1 MITLAAFA
9 TMLLGSCSK
18 INERIDD
25 LEKKVD
31 GLENEKIASIEN
43 QITGINS
50 SISDLGAIRS
60 NIQSLTDETK
70 SQGQDITELQ
80 AADKAL
86 GSRIDELS
94 KYVGDTLKA
103 YATEEWARATFST
116 LEQYKKTCDT
126 IAKIDARIGALD
138 ENLSKKIADCADS
151 LTTWI
156 NGQFEGYY
164 TAAEMDA
171 KLGAVQ
177 DGIDAA
183 RAAGEITDAKA
194 DSLAGELAKVQPA
207 IDSAKAQLTREYT
220 AAIDTAIKTLEGKLT
235 KQIQDEIEKVN
246 ETVVAL
252 AERVI
257 NLERDVF
264 ALLGRVIALEQM
276 IQSVSIVSDYS
287 DGSVKIGSDVLGVKC
302 VINPASAVKTL
313 KKNNFTILLYRAL
326 TKAPDVDRVK
336 ITDNGRLMIDTVQG
350 IAEIMVYVGDRLT
363 KAADSTMMVAVN
375 VKNGVSDYTTDF
387 VKVYDKSVGIIVNDA
402 VRYRA
407 EQQKENK
414 YPEGYESK
422 WYLETD
428 VLEPDSKFR
437 IYLGEECWTG
447 KLADESSPVAEI
459 ADNSYK
465 VKEKRKYGITIFM
478 AEGSDRSKDSVIVE
492 NAFPLD
498 LSTKILNAV
507 KGKIAGSTVVL
518 NLTEDDTISRISDA
532 KLVNLVIN
540 GHGHK
545 VTVKP
550 EGRIVTQSNL
560 TIRNVNFDCE
570 KATDAPI
577 GLPLNSEP
585 ILMLMNKYP
594 GANQNWPHDEGE
606 ILIKDCNFR
615 EVKETVF
622 TTGGAN
628 WALARLT
635 FDGCVIQI
643 NRSDGDQNNAI
654 IKMKGSIRYLT
665 IKNST
670 WYNTNEEGNNVWMSY
685 GNASNG
691 QPQKVWGTDADA
703 AIVMMNNT
711 IINLCTNKNAG
722 NQMPSKNNITCTIKG
737 NIFYN
742 MYRIQ
747 NKIVG
752 NCVKDYTEADNSQCS
767 TMPTSTVETGL
778 GVDDTKLIDGIRP
791 ITIPSA
797 ALDFSNIHALMWNF
811 APSPDSYAAEK
822 RLGDPRWLP
831 VHPFH

>member
-1 MITLAAFA
+1 MITLAVL
-9 TMLLGSCSK
+9 TVGLLGSCSK
-18 INERIDD
+18 INERLDD

-31 GLENEKIASIEN
+31 GLENEKIASIKTQVDN
-43 QITGINS
+43 ISNS
-50 SISDLGAIRS
+50 IADLGTIRS
-60 NIQSLTDETK
+60 NIQSLTDGAK
-70 SQGQDITELQ
+70 SQGQDITDLQ

-86 GSRIDELS
+86 GKRIEELS

-103 YATEEWARATFST
+103 YATEEWVKATFST
-116 LEQYKKTCDT
+116 LEQYKATCDT
-126 IAKIDARIGALD
+126 IAKIDAKISPLD
-138 ENLSKKIADCADS
+138 ARLSKEIKECADS
-151 LTTWI
+151 MKTWV
-156 NGQFEGYY
+156 NGKFDAYY

-287 DGSVKIGSDVLGVKC
+287 DGSVKIGSDVLGIKC
-302 VINPASAVKTL
+302 VINPASAIKTL
-313 KKNNFTILLYRAL
+313 KKNNFTILLHRAL

-414 YPEGYESK
+414 YPDGYESK

-550 EGRIVTQSNL
+550 GGRIVTQSNL
-560 TIRNVNFDCE
+560 TIKNVNFDCE
-570 KATDAPI
+570 NADNAPI

-585 ILMLMNKYP
+585 ILMLMDKYP

-615 EVKETVF
+615 EVKKSLF
-622 TTGGAN
+622 TTAGAN
-628 WALARLT
+628 WALNGLT

-643 NRSDGDQNNAI
+643 NRSNNKLPVI
-654 IKMKGSIRYLT
+654 DVKGSIRYLT

-685 GNASNG
+685 GNASNA

-711 IINLCTNKNAG
+711 IVNLCTTKAAG
-722 NQMPSKNNITCTIKG
+722 DQMPSKNNITCTLKG

-742 MYRIQ
+742 MFRIQ

-752 NCVKDYTEADNSQCS
+752 NAVKDYTEADNSQCS
-767 TMPTSTVETGL
+767 TMPASTVETGL
-778 GVDDTKLIDGIRP
+778 GVEDTCLVNGIKP

-797 ALDFSNIHALMWNF
+797 ALDFSNIHALMWKF